1 MIYINSIDYI
11 EEELLEQQ
19 ETTEFQIELCNKY
32 RNKNK
37 RYYNLPLPEDIIRT
51 HDNKIGYDEYNDINH
66 LEEYKEEL
74 EFYKYVAEQY
84 DNNEFIITDY
94 HLNGGL
100 YDAEQL
106 EKFYISPEVRR
117 RVHEICDEIE
127 ESINNLK
134 SK

>member
-1 MIYINSIDYI
+1 MNSIDYI

-84 DNNEFIITDY
+84 DNNEFIITDR
-94 HLNGGL
+94 HLYGTL

-127 ESINNLK
+127 KSIKTLK
-134 SK
+134 EQQ

>member
-19 ETTEFQIELCNKY
+19 ETTEFQIELCKKY

-94 HLNGGL
+94 H
-100 YDAEQL
+100 
-106 EKFYISPEVRR
+106 
-117 RVHEICDEIE
+117 
-127 ESINNLK
+127 
-134 SK
+134 